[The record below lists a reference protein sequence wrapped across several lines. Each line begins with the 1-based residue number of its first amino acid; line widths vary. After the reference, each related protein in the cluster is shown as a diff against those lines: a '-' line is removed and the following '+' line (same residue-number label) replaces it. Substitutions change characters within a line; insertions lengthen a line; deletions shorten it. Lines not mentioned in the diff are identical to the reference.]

1 MIKIRF
7 RKFIRKHGTWK
18 QDDRGKALL
27 DEDDY
32 EEFGD
37 YLKEQIQWLS
47 LHQQDSPKL
56 AMNKLKKMAL
66 RVPENLPLYDIL
78 NEFQKH
84 MAVVVRQCYKTTL
97 EQAATNSPAYIG
109 YYMFVS
115 MHPFAGCLQKAENF
129 GYTLKFL

>member
-1 MIKIRF
+1 MIMIRF

-56 AMNKLKKMAL
+56 GW
-66 RVPENLPLYDIL
+66 PSSID
-78 NEFQKH
+78 F
-84 MAVVVRQCYKTTL
+84 
-97 EQAATNSPAYIG
+97 
-109 YYMFVS
+109 FVCAS
-115 MHPFAGCLQKAENF
+115 NYGLSTK
-129 GYTLKFL
+129 G